1 MIFSVTY
8 SFNFFNEEAN
18 NYTIKTHDLKMPEIW
33 ALKTVRDWEML
44 GHNVFSGRVI
54 QYGSGIPFI
63 LLSLI
68 SLLELVEAEN
78 QKLLTISFLPVNVFT
93 WPQNEYQHSTIDS
106 STHQRE
112 CCKIS
117 FRKGETMN
125 LLPYLFSPIKIK
137 SLELTNR
144 VVMPPMGT
152 LLGNPDGTVSEA
164 NLAYIK
170 RRARGGP
177 GLIITE
183 ITSVHP
189 TGSLRNELGAYDD
202 RFIPG
207 LKKIVEV
214 VHAAGGK
221 VAMQLHHSGRENL
234 DLLKEG
240 KAVAPSAVPSL
251 VYGLTPREITRNE
264 IREIIASFGA
274 AARRAIE
281 AGFDAVE
288 VHGAHGYLLTQFLSS
303 LSNKR
308 DDEYGGSLINR
319 SRIMIEVLQEVRE
332 AVGYDFP
339 ISLRLSVEECIKD
352 GYTFEDIRP
361 ILPNLV
367 KAGVDILHASLGTHG
382 SPGGVTSAPPEYP
395 PGFNVWRAK
404 KLKEAVGLPVIAVG
418 RFSDPSLAN
427 EVIGRGEADLVAFG
441 RQFLADPDFLIKAR
455 EGHPE
460 DIRKCIACNQGC
472 IERLILGEG
481 KIRCALNPETGQEM
495 IYPRGPATV
504 SRKVWIVG
512 GGPGGL
518 TAAYEAAR
526 LGHKVT
532 LFEKE
537 KETGGQLRFAS
548 QSPFKDHYGTWT
560 SWLTSQVKKMGVAVC
575 TDTEVTESLISEGNP
590 EVVVLASGGEQI
602 KPDVPGINLPFVCNA
617 WQVLS
622 GTVPPGKHAV
632 VIGGGLIGMETADYL
647 CQKGTQVT
655 LVEVLKRSPVLK
667 ITSHGYMLHHRLKE
681 AGCRLLFNTTLTKIE
696 ESSVTALIE
705 GRQQILSPV
714 DQVVIAVGLKPH
726 DGLKEFL
733 QARKIR
739 TFIIGD
745 ALEPRRILE
754 ANEEGA
760 RAAWNL

>member
-1 MIFSVTY
+1 M
-8 SFNFFNEEAN
+8 
-18 NYTIKTHDLKMPEIW
+18 
-33 ALKTVRDWEML
+33 
-44 GHNVFSGRVI
+44 
-54 QYGSGIPFI
+54 I
-63 LLSLI
+63 LLPS
-68 SLLELVEAEN
+68 
-78 QKLLTISFLPVNVFT
+78 
-93 WPQNEYQHSTIDS
+93 
-106 STHQRE
+106 
-112 CCKIS
+112 
-117 FRKGETMN
+117 
-125 LLPYLFSPIKIK
+125 LFSPIKIK

-152 LLGNPDGTVSEA
+152 NLGNEDGTVSEA

-170 RRARGGP
+170 RRARGGA

-183 ITSVHP
+183 ISSIHP
-189 TGSLRNELGAYDD
+189 NGSGIANELGAYDD

-207 LKKIVEV
+207 LKKIADA
-214 VHAAGGK
+214 VHAAGSK
-221 VAMQLHHSGRENL
+221 VALQLHHAGRESL
-234 DLLKEG
+234 FLLQQG
-240 KAVAPSAVPSL
+240 KAVAPSPIPSL
-251 VYGLTPREITRNE
+251 IFRIPPREMTRDE
-264 IREIIASFGA
+264 IQETIAAFGA
-274 AARRAIE
+274 AARRGIA
-281 AGFDAVE
+281 AGFDAIE

-308 DDEYGGSLINR
+308 EDEYGGSLINR
-319 SRIMIEVLQEVRE
+319 SRFIIEVLQEVRK
-332 AVGYDFP
+332 AVGPNFP

-367 KAGVDILHASLGTHG
+367 KAGADMLHASLGTHG

-395 PGFNVWRAK
+395 AGFNVWRAK

-427 EVIGRGEADLVAFG
+427 DVIARGEADLVAFG

-455 EGHPE
+455 EGRTE
-460 DIRKCIACNQGC
+460 DIRKCLACNQGC

-495 IYPRGPATV
+495 IYPQGPAAIR
-504 SRKVWIVG
+504 RKVWIVG

-526 LGHKVT
+526 LGHTVT

-537 KETGGQLRFAS
+537 QETGGQLRFAS
-548 QSPFKDHYGTWT
+548 KSPFKDHYGAWA
-560 SWLTSQVKKMGVAVC
+560 SWLTSQAKRMGAVVR
-575 TDTEVTESLISEGNP
+575 TNTKVTEGMISEGNP
-590 EVVVLASGGEQI
+590 EVVILAIGGEPI
-602 KPDVPGINLPFVCNA
+602 KPDIPGIDLPFVCNA

-622 GTVPPGKHAV
+622 GEVRPGKHAI

-647 CQKGTQVT
+647 CKKGTQVT

-667 ITSHGYMLHHRLKE
+667 ITSHGYMLHTRLKD

-696 ESSVTALIE
+696 ESSVTALID
-705 GRQQILSPV
+705 GREQILSPV
-714 DQVVIAVGLKPH
+714 DQVVIAVGLKPY

-733 QARKIR
+733 QARRIR
-739 TFIIGD
+739 HFIIGD